1 MDEMLRFLFKSTMR
15 TDSALRAIAKTFKY
29 QRKFNRWVL
38 LTHQVLGAGYLVLGA
53 GYFENQHEIAA
64 LKREISL
71 MKEPT
76 ENANGDTGR

>member
-15 TDSALRAIAKTFKY
+15 TDSALRAIAKAFKH

-38 LTHQVLGAGYLVLGA
+38 LTYLVLGA

-64 LKREISL
+64 LKRKISL
-71 MKEPT
+71 MTEPT
-76 ENANGDTGR
+76 ENANDDTGR

>member
-38 LTHQVLGAGYLVLGA
+38 LTYLILGA

-64 LKREISL
+64 LKRKISL
-71 MKEPT
+71 MTEPT
-76 ENANGDTGR
+76 ENANDDTGR

>member
-15 TDSALRAIAKTFKY
+15 TDSALRAIAKAFKY
-29 QRKFNRWVL
+29 QLKFNRWVL
-38 LTHQVLGAGYLVLGA
+38 LTYLVLGA

-71 MKEPT
+71 MNEPA
-76 ENANGDTGR
+76 ENANGDTRGDK

>member
-38 LTHQVLGAGYLVLGA
+38 LTYLVLGA
-53 GYFENQHEIAA
+53 GYFENQREIAMR
-64 LKREISL
+64 KREL
-71 MKEPT
+71 DGMKEPT
-76 ENANGDTGR
+76 ENAKGDTGR

>member
-15 TDSALRAIAKTFKY
+15 TDSALRAIAKTFKH
-29 QRKFNRWVL
+29 QRKINRWVL
-38 LTHQVLGAGYLVLGA
+38 LNYLVIGV

-76 ENANGDTGR
+76 KNSNDDTRR

>member
-15 TDSALRAIAKTFKY
+15 TDSALRAIAKAFKS
-29 QRKFNRWVL
+29 QRKFNHWVL
-38 LTHQVLGAGYLVLGA
+38 LTYLLLGA

-71 MKEPT
+71 MKDPA
-76 ENANGDTGR
+76 ENANDDTRR

>member
-15 TDSALRAIAKTFKY
+15 TDSALRAIAKTFKH
-29 QRKFNRWVL
+29 QRKFNRLVL
-38 LTHQVLGAGYLVLGA
+38 LTYLVLGA

-64 LKREISL
+64 LKREISS
-71 MKEPT
+71 MKEPA

>member
-38 LTHQVLGAGYLVLGA
+38 LTYLVLGA
-53 GYFENQHEIAA
+53 GYFENQ
-64 LKREISL
+64 REIVMLKQELDS
-71 MKEPT
+71 MKEPMKK
-76 ENANGDTGR
+76 

>member
-15 TDSALRAIAKTFKY
+15 TDSALRAIAKTFKH

-38 LTHQVLGAGYLVLGA
+38 LTYLVLGA
-53 GYFENQHEIAA
+53 GYFENQHEITA
-64 LKREISL
+64 LKREINL

>member
-15 TDSALRAIAKTFKY
+15 TDSALRAISKTFKH

-38 LTHQVLGAGYLVLGA
+38 LTYLVLGA

-71 MKEPT
+71 MKEPA
-76 ENANGDTGR
+76 ENDNGDTGR

>member
-38 LTHQVLGAGYLVLGA
+38 LTYLVLGT
-53 GYFENQHEIAA
+53 GYFENQHEIAM
-64 LKREISL
+64 LKRELDS

-76 ENANGDTGR
+76 ENAKGDTGR

>member
-38 LTHQVLGAGYLVLGA
+38 VTYLVLGA

-64 LKREISL
+64 LKHEINL

-76 ENANGDTGR
+76 ENNKGDTGR

>member
-15 TDSALRAIAKTFKY
+15 TDSALRAIAKTLKS

-38 LTHQVLGAGYLVLGA
+38 LTYLVLGA

-64 LKREISL
+64 LKRKISL
-71 MKEPT
+71 MTEPT
-76 ENANGDTGR
+76 ENANDDTGR

>member
-15 TDSALRAIAKTFKY
+15 TDSALRSIAKAFKN

-38 LTHQVLGAGYLVLGA
+38 LTYLVLGA

-64 LKREISL
+64 LKRKISL

-76 ENANGDTGR
+76 ENDNGDTGR

>member
-38 LTHQVLGAGYLVLGA
+38 LTYLVLGA
-53 GYFENQHEIAA
+53 GYFENRREIAM
-64 LKREISL
+64 LKREL
-71 MKEPT
+71 DGMKEPT
-76 ENANGDTGR
+76 ENAKGDTGR

>member
-15 TDSALRAIAKTFKY
+15 TDSALRAIAKAFKH

-38 LTHQVLGAGYLVLGA
+38 LTYLVLGA

-76 ENANGDTGR
+76 ENANDDMGR

>member
-38 LTHQVLGAGYLVLGA
+38 LTYLVLGA
-53 GYFENQHEIAA
+53 GYFENQ
-64 LKREISL
+64 REIVML
-71 MKEPT
+71 KQELDRMKEPMKK
-76 ENANGDTGR
+76 

>member
-38 LTHQVLGAGYLVLGA
+38 LTYLVLGA

-64 LKREISL
+64 LKRKISL
-71 MKEPT
+71 MTKPT
-76 ENANGDTGR
+76 ENANDDTGR

>member
-38 LTHQVLGAGYLVLGA
+38 LTYLVLGT

-64 LKREISL
+64 LKREINL
-71 MKEPT
+71 MKDPT
-76 ENANGDTGR
+76 ENAKGDTGR

>member
-38 LTHQVLGAGYLVLGA
+38 LTYLVLGA

-64 LKREISL
+64 LKHEINL

-76 ENANGDTGR
+76 ENNKGGTGR

>member
-38 LTHQVLGAGYLVLGA
+38 LTYLVLGA

-64 LKREISL
+64 LQRKISL
-71 MKEPT
+71 MTEPT
-76 ENANGDTGR
+76 ENANDDTGR

>member
-29 QRKFNRWVL
+29 QHKFNRWVL
-38 LTHQVLGAGYLVLGA
+38 LTYLVLGA
-53 GYFENQHEIAA
+53 GYFENQ
-64 LKREISL
+64 REITMLRRELNS

>member
-38 LTHQVLGAGYLVLGA
+38 LTYLVLGA
-53 GYFENQHEIAA
+53 GYFENQREIAM
-64 LKREISL
+64 LKREL
-71 MKEPT
+71 DGMKEPT
-76 ENANGDTGR
+76 ENAKGDTGR

>member
-15 TDSALRAIAKTFKY
+15 TDSALRAIAKTFKH

-38 LTHQVLGAGYLVLGA
+38 LTYLVLGA

-64 LKREISL
+64 LKRKISL
-71 MKEPT
+71 MTEPT
-76 ENANGDTGR
+76 ENANDDTRR

>member
-38 LTHQVLGAGYLVLGA
+38 LTYLVLGT
-53 GYFENQHEIAA
+53 GYFENQREITM
-64 LKREISL
+64 LKRELDS

-76 ENANGDTGR
+76 ENNKGDTGR

>member
-15 TDSALRAIAKTFKY
+15 TDSALRAIAKTFKH
-29 QRKFNRWVL
+29 QQKFNRWVL
-38 LTHQVLGAGYLVLGA
+38 TYLVLGA

-64 LKREISL
+64 LKREISS
-71 MKEPT
+71 MKEPA

>member
-15 TDSALRAIAKTFKY
+15 TDSALRAIAKTFKH

-38 LTHQVLGAGYLVLGA
+38 LTYLVLGA
-53 GYFENQHEIAA
+53 GYFENQHEIAT

-76 ENANGDTGR
+76 KNANGDTGR